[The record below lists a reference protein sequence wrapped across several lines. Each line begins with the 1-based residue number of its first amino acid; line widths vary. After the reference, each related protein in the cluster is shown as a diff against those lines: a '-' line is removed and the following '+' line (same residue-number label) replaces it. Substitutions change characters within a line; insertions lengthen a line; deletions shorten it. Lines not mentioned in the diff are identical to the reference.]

1 MNRDSGFFQ
10 GSGNVFA
17 DLGVEDA
24 DMELAKAEIGLAIR
38 THIRSLKLN
47 QTQAAS
53 LLDTDQAKVSAIM
66 NGKLSGF
73 TYDRLLRY
81 LKKLNCDITISIAS
95 PRPERAGKVLVETA

>member
-1 MNRDSGFFQ
+1 MSKETGFFQ

-24 DMELAKAEIGLAIR
+24 DMELAKAEIGYAIR
-38 THIRSLKLN
+38 THIGTLKLN

-53 LLDTDQAKVSAIM
+53 LFDTDQAKVSAIM

-73 TYDRLLRY
+73 SYDRLLRY

-95 PRPERAGKVLVETA
+95 PKPESAGRVSVKTA